1 MEDYVSRRE
10 VDQLRGELTEIRQS
24 VDTLKSGNAA
34 IAVLSTQISTITRDL
49 SELKSDMTTKF
60 ARHEE
65 VHEADEK
72 ARSSGRR
79 WLIGTTIAALGVI
92 VGLYGWVAL
101 LLHK

>member
-1 MEDYVSRRE
+1 MDDFVSRRE
-10 VDQLRGELTEIRQS
+10 GDQIRNELTGIHQS
-24 VDTLKSGNAA
+24 VDKLKSDNTTV
-34 IAVLSTQISTITRDL
+34 AVLATQISTLTRDL
-49 SELKSDMTTKF
+49 SELKSDMLTRFT
-60 ARHEE
+60 RHEE
-65 VHEADEK
+65 IHEADEK

>member
-24 VDTLKSGNAA
+24 VDSLKSGNTSIA
-34 IAVLSTQISTITRDL
+34 ILGTQISTITRDL
-49 SELKSDMTTKF
+49 SELKSDMMTKF
-60 ARHEE
+60 SSHERIHEE
-65 VHEADEK
+65 DEK

-92 VGLYGWVAL
+92 AGLYGWIAL

>member
-10 VDQLRGELTEIRQS
+10 VDLLRNEITDVRQS
-24 VDTLKSGNAA
+24 VEGLKSGNAA
-34 IAVLSTQISTITRDL
+34 VAVLGTQIATITRDL
-49 SELKSDMTTKF
+49 SELKMDMI
-60 ARHEE
+60 ARFTQHEKI
-65 VHEADEK
+65 HADDEK

-101 LLHK
+101 LIHK